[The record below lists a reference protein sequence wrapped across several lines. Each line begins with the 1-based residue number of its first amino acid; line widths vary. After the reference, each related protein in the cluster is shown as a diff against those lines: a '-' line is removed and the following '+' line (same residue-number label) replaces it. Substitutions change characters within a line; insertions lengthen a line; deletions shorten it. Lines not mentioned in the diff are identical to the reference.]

1 MKKQKAQKELTLNI
15 KVELRSS
22 KSGIVGPYGNS
33 LKVKLTS
40 PPVDG
45 KANKELI
52 EVLAK
57 GFGITKKDVEIV
69 SGQSSKNKIV
79 RLNGVSNVDDW
90 KKL

>member
-1 MKKQKAQKELTLNI
+1 MAITNNKKEITI
-15 KVELRSS
+15 KVKVEPRSS
-22 KSGIVGPYGNS
+22 KSGIVGPYGDC

-57 GFGITKKDVEIV
+57 EYRIPKKNVEIV
-69 SGQSSKNKIV
+69 SGHNSKNKTV
-79 RLNGVSNVDDW
+79 KLVGVKSVDDRS
-90 KKL
+90 